1 MGSSLSYDV
10 LAFSPDVISVNSQSD
25 TDGENENDKP
35 GYDYSYQIVKNVSQT
50 LQVDFHP
57 DLCFE
62 FELPLVLDNTHG
74 YHFYSQQESEEYF
87 KTLFHF
93 IISPNAP

>member
-10 LAFSPDVISVNSQSD
+10 LAFSPEVIAVNSQSD
-25 TDGENENDKP
+25 ANGEEGKGKP
-35 GYDYSYQIVKNVSQT
+35 AHEYSYQIVKNISQT

-57 DLCFE
+57 DLYFE
-62 FELPLVLDNTHG
+62 FELPLILDNTHG